1 MPDFQRYSSALDWI
15 KFVFRNNDKD
25 NSIMF
30 SQTIVNRTYITL
42 YESQFKLHAYSPFSV
57 VIILSDSAI
66 CYTVKS

>member
-1 MPDFQRYSSALDWI
+1 MPDYQRYSSALDWI
-15 KFVFRNNDKD
+15 KFVFRNNGKD
-25 NSIMF
+25 NSIMV
-30 SQTIVNRTYITL
+30 SQTIVNRTL

>member
-15 KFVFRNNDKD
+15 KSVFRNNDKD
-25 NSIMF
+25 NSIMV
-30 SQTIVNRTYITL
+30 SQTIVNRTL